1 MDPST
6 TEVLRNLMEYEANRT
21 QPPDGFPALPDVP
34 GGRYTDQRFFH
45 LEQEHI
51 FHKSWLLAGHADEIP
66 EPGCFQVWENA
77 GEPVVILHA
86 EDGSSNAF
94 YNTCSHRGAP
104 VVLEQSGRRKRLTCK
119 YHGWSYSLDGEL
131 LAIRD
136 PEDFRDLDFS
146 CRGLQPIRCERFG
159 NLIFVNFA
167 EDAPTLMEWLGP
179 IAEEL
184 REFQLDNCR
193 LAARHAFD
201 LRCNW
206 KVALEANTENYHVRS
221 IHPTTVAPRLDDRRN
236 VNTLYA
242 RGHGRM
248 VAPTRQ
254 GASRL
259 SGARLR
265 EYPEIDTVGEIA
277 RTCTQ
282 SYSLFPNC
290 ISPLSA
296 KAISPLLFW
305 PTGINTCRLET
316 WTLAPDWGDLPAPDN
331 WTVNHGE
338 RLCEVLLEDTE
349 FGEGI
354 QKSLES
360 SGFRG
365 VPLSYQECRIYHW
378 NQTADRMI
386 GIENVPPELRVAQVI
401 GDEWIYPNDPRV
413 ELMGAPQGK
422 TA

>member
-1 MDPST
+1 
-6 TEVLRNLMEYEANRT
+6 
-21 QPPDGFPALPDVP
+21 
-34 GGRYTDQRFFH
+34 
-45 LEQEHI
+45 
-51 FHKSWLLAGHADEIP
+51 
-66 EPGCFQVWENA
+66 
-77 GEPVVILHA
+77 
-86 EDGSSNAF
+86 
-94 YNTCSHRGAP
+94 
-104 VVLEQSGRRKRLTCK
+104 
-119 YHGWSYSLDGEL
+119 
-131 LAIRD
+131 
-136 PEDFRDLDFS
+136 
-146 CRGLQPIRCERFG
+146 
-159 NLIFVNFA
+159 
-167 EDAPTLMEWLGP
+167 
-179 IAEEL
+179 
-184 REFQLDNCR
+184 
-193 LAARHAFD
+193 
-201 LRCNW
+201 
-206 KVALEANTENYHVRS
+206 
-221 IHPTTVAPRLDDRRN
+221 
-236 VNTLYA
+236 
-242 RGHGRM
+242 M

-413 ELMGAPQGK
+413 ELMGASQVK